1 MLSSDNIKLQS
12 QINQTD
18 MATFCSLLTVS
29 QQLDIFSMLLTLSA
43 VIMGL
48 LSGLLH
54 FSWLMSSTC
63 LVVFLLGIVTKYYA
77 VRIAFDKKLFDYLAN
92 HLNQVPD
99 VLNELDQA
107 LLKLHLIKSIRSPV
121 RTIKQRQIGTLGLFK
136 VQLIVLAIQL
146 LLVVGILISIIICR

>member
-1 MLSSDNIKLQS
+1 MLSSENIKQQS

-18 MATFCSLLTVS
+18 IATFCSLLTVS

-48 LSGLLH
+48 LSDLLH
-54 FSWLMSSTC
+54 FSWFMSSTC

-77 VRIAFDKKLFDYLAN
+77 VRIAFDKKLFDYLTN
-92 HLNQVPD
+92 HLDQVPD

-107 LLKLHLIKSIRSPV
+107 LLKLHLIKLVRTPV

-146 LLVVGILISIIICR
+146 LLVVGVLISIIICR